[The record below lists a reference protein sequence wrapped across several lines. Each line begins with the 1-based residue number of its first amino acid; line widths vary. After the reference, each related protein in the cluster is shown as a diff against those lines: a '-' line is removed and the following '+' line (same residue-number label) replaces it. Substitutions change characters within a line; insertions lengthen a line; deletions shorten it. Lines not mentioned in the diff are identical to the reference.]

1 MTDDPSLTPGGEK
14 GLKWK
19 QALKDA
25 FDIEFDGKK
34 RAGGGD
40 QFFEVEHIYVWGNN
54 PVRES
59 GHPESAFRAA
69 TGNLEPLTTGPLRRS
84 AGRPTW
90 RA

>member
-1 MTDDPSLTPGGEK
+1 VTDDPSLTPGGEK

-34 RAGGGD
+34 KAGGGD

-54 PVRES
+54 PVREYRVILKALP
-59 GHPESAFRAA
+59 GQPPG
-69 TGNLEPLTTGPLRRS
+69 T
-84 AGRPTW
+84 
-90 RA
+90 